1 MGPSVHWV
9 QELVV
14 LAVLALAAVCL
25 SLEGFKV
32 RRLVVRRVRAV
43 QWFIPLTLLVAL
55 TGAFGGRIQM
65 LAPPALLAAAVWALF
80 ALGRARD

>member
-1 MGPSVHWV
+1 
-9 QELVV
+9 
-14 LAVLALAAVCL
+14 
-25 SLEGFKV
+25 V

>member
-1 MGPSVHWV
+1 MHWV
-9 QELVV
+9 QELAV

-25 SLEGFKV
+25 SLRGFRARRLGV
-32 RRLVVRRVRAV
+32 RRGRAV
-43 QWFIPLTLLVAL
+43 QWFILLTLLVAL